1 MNFLEFFG
9 KKIFKKKHIS
19 LHLSDLLFEQF
30 SDCHVDYIDF
40 SSYEMKKKMM
50 SVLIQWSF
58 QGPLLRPGKNVML
71 QKITRKQES
80 CVKGSNDIGN
90 IGVC

>member
-1 MNFLEFFG
+1 MYKGRGSG
-9 KKIFKKKHIS
+9 KCNSSPNPVAVVQSNIQAGAVFY
-19 LHLSDLLFEQF
+19 
-30 SDCHVDYIDF
+30 VDYIDF